1 MRDAVGRSGEKWW
14 SVVKNIREVTF
25 VSSFLGTDNHA
36 IDHKGR
42 ISIPVAMR
50 RTDAGRPV
58 TRFVLNM
65 GFDGCVNA
73 YSKEEWKR
81 MMDRLRRIPIGDPTG
96 RAFRRAF
103 LMDAKEVSV
112 DAQGRVPIPPALSRR
127 ASLDKDAVVHGAED
141 HIEIWN
147 PERFKRV
154 LAPVVDVEGQYEKL
168 AAEHLGDD
176 RP

>member
-1 MRDAVGRSGEKWW
+1 MAEDPKR
-14 SVVKNIREVTF
+14 VT
-25 VSSFLGTDNHA
+25 SFLGTDNHA

-42 ISIPVAMR
+42 ISIPAAMR
-50 RTDAGRPV
+50 RNDAGRPI

-65 GFDGCVNA
+65 GFDGCVSVYA
-73 YSKEEWKR
+73 KEEWKR
-81 MMDRLRRIPIGDPTG
+81 MMERLRRISIADANG

-103 LMDAKEVSV
+103 LTDAKEVTV

-127 ASLDKDAVVHGAED
+127 ASLDKEAVVHGAID

-147 PERFKRV
+147 PESYRSQIAKV
-154 LAPVVDVEGQYEKL
+154 MEVPGEYANL
-168 AAEHLGDD
+168 AAELLLKER

>member
-1 MRDAVGRSGEKWW
+1 M
-14 SVVKNIREVTF
+14 T
-25 VSSFLGTDNHA
+25 SFLGTDNHA

-42 ISIPVAMR
+42 ISIPAAMR
-50 RTDAGRPV
+50 RNDAGRPI

-65 GFDGCVNA
+65 GFDGCVNV

-81 MMDRLRRIPIGDPTG
+81 MMERLRRISVADSNG

-103 LMDAKEVSV
+103 LMDAKEVTV

-127 ASLDKDAVVHGAED
+127 ASLDREAVVHGAED

-147 PERFKRV
+147 PERFQKL
-154 LAPVVDVEGQYEKL
+154 LAPVVDVQGQYEKL
-168 AAEHLGDD
+168 AAELLKDEQ
-176 RP
+176 P

>member
-1 MRDAVGRSGEKWW
+1 M
-14 SVVKNIREVTF
+14 
-25 VSSFLGTDNHA
+25 SSFLGTDNHA

-42 ISIPVAMR
+42 ISVPAPMR
-50 RTDAGRPV
+50 RTETGKPI

-73 YSKEEWKR
+73 YSREEWKR
-81 MMDRLRRIPIGDPTG
+81 MMDRLRRIPMGNPTG

-103 LMDAKEVSV
+103 LMDAKEVTV
-112 DAQGRVPIPPALSRR
+112 DAQGRVPIPPALIRR

-147 PERFKRV
+147 PKRFKAP
-154 LAPVVDVEGQYEKL
+154 LAPIVDVEGQYEKL
-168 AAEHLGDD
+168 AAEHLKDE
-176 RP
+176 PA

>member
-1 MRDAVGRSGEKWW
+1 MVASARGIKS
-14 SVVKNIREVTF
+14 

-42 ISIPVAMR
+42 ISIPAAMR
-50 RTDAGRPV
+50 RTETGKPI

-73 YSKEEWKR
+73 YSREEWKR
-81 MMDRLRRIPIGDPTG
+81 MMERFRRIPIGDPTG

-112 DAQGRVPIPPALSRR
+112 DAQGRVPIPSALSRR

-147 PERFKRV
+147 PERFKSV

-168 AAEHLGDD
+168 AAEHLGEE
-176 RP
+176 RR

>member
-1 MRDAVGRSGEKWW
+1 M
-14 SVVKNIREVTF
+14 
-25 VSSFLGTDNHA
+25 SSFLGTDDHA

-42 ISIPVAMR
+42 ISIPAPMR
-50 RTDAGRPV
+50 RTETGKPI

-73 YSKEEWKR
+73 YSREEWKR
-81 MMDRLRRIPIGDPTG
+81 MMDRLRRIPMGNPTG

-103 LMDAKEVSV
+103 LMDAKEVTV
-112 DAQGRVPIPPALSRR
+112 DAQGRVPIPPALIRR

-147 PERFKRV
+147 PERFKAA
-154 LAPVVDVEGQYEKL
+154 LAPVVDVAGQYEKL
-168 AAEHLGDD
+168 AAEHLKDE
-176 RP
+176 PA

>member
-1 MRDAVGRSGEKWW
+1 MA
-14 SVVKNIREVTF
+14 
-25 VSSFLGTDNHA
+25 SFIGTDNHA

-42 ISIPVAMR
+42 LSIPAPMR
-50 RTDAGRPV
+50 RTETGRPI

-73 YSKEEWKR
+73 YSKDEWKR
-81 MMDRLRRIPIGDPTG
+81 MMDRLRRIPMGDPNG

-103 LMDAKEVSV
+103 MSDAKEVTV
-112 DAQGRVPIPPALSRR
+112 DAQGRVPIPPALIRR

-147 PERFKRV
+147 PQRFHAL
-154 LAPVVDVEGQYEKL
+154 LAPVIDVEGQYEKL
-168 AAEHLGDD
+168 AAQHLKDETA
-176 RP
+176 

>member
-1 MRDAVGRSGEKWW
+1 MAEDPKR
-14 SVVKNIREVTF
+14 VT
-25 VSSFLGTDNHA
+25 SFLGTDNHA

-42 ISIPVAMR
+42 ISIPAAMR
-50 RTDAGRPV
+50 RNDAGRPI

-65 GFDGCVNA
+65 GFDECVSV
-73 YSKEEWKR
+73 YSKEEWKQ
-81 MMDRLRRIPIGDPTG
+81 MMEWLRRIPIANDRG

-103 LMDAKEVSV
+103 LTDAKEVTV

-127 ASLDKDAVVHGAED
+127 ASLDREAVVHGAED

-147 PERFKRV
+147 PEKFRRHLSSVMDK
-154 LAPVVDVEGQYEKL
+154 PGEYEKL
-168 AAEHLGDD
+168 AAEFLKDE

>member
-1 MRDAVGRSGEKWW
+1 MAEDPKR
-14 SVVKNIREVTF
+14 VT
-25 VSSFLGTDNHA
+25 SFLGTDNHA

-42 ISIPVAMR
+42 ISIPAAMR
-50 RTDAGRPV
+50 RNDAGRPI

-65 GFDGCVNA
+65 GFDGCVSVYA
-73 YSKEEWKR
+73 KEEWKR
-81 MMDRLRRIPIGDPTG
+81 MMERLRRISIADANG

-103 LMDAKEVSV
+103 LTDAKEVTV

-127 ASLDKDAVVHGAED
+127 ASLDREAVVHGAED

-147 PERFKRV
+147 PERFRSL
-154 LAPVVDVEGQYEKL
+154 LAPVVEVQGQYEKL
-168 AAEHLGDD
+168 AAELLKDE